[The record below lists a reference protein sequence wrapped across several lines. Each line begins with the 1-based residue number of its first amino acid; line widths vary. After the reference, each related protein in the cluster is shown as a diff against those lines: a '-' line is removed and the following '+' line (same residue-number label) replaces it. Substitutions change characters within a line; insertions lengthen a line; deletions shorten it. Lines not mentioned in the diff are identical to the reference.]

1 MEPLT
6 LNVLIIVLAIVSCW
20 YQMKMYRILRS
31 PAFTLMAAA
40 MVYLTLFRIA
50 LPIWPWITDYG
61 LILPFYGLILAH
73 TVYLYQILSRYLT
86 KRK

>member
-6 LNVLIIVLAIVSCW
+6 LNVLIIIFALVSCW
-20 YQMKMYRILRS
+20 YQVRLYRIVRS

-40 MVYLTLFRIA
+40 MLYLTAFRVA
-50 LPIWPWITDYG
+50 LPILPWITDYG
-61 LILPFYGLILAH
+61 VILPFYGLILAH
-73 TVYLYQILSRYLT
+73 TVYLYQTLFRYLV

>member
-6 LNVLIIVLAIVSCW
+6 LNVIIIIVAFVSGW
-20 YQMKMYRILRS
+20 YQVRLYRLVRS

-40 MVYLTLFRIA
+40 MLYLTAFRIA
-50 LPIWPWITDYG
+50 LPIWPWITSYG
-61 LILPFYGLILAH
+61 LILPFYVLILMH
-73 TVYLYQILSRYLT
+73 TVYLYQMLARYLV

>member
-6 LNVLIIVLAIVSCW
+6 LNVIIVVVALASCW
-20 YQMKMYRILRS
+20 YQVKMYRILRS

-40 MVYLTLFRIA
+40 MLYLTAFRIA
-50 LPIWPWITDYG
+50 LPIWPWITNYG
-61 LILPFYGLILAH
+61 LILPFYVLILAH
-73 TVYLYQILSRYLT
+73 TVYLYQILNRYLT

>member
-6 LNVLIIVLAIVSCW
+6 LNIIIIIFAIVSCW
-20 YQMKMYRILRS
+20 YQLRLYRIVRS

-40 MVYLTLFRIA
+40 MLYLTAFRIA
-50 LPIWPWITDYG
+50 LPIWPWIMHYG
-61 LILPFYGLILAH
+61 VILPFYALILAH
-73 TVYLYQILSRYLT
+73 TVYLYQMLARYLV